1 MEGDIPDGSP
11 LLTLGLVD
19 PRGNAVPTD
28 DWPGPEGNPPGEA
41 NGTNDKPTTTQ
52 GAAPTTQGTEGT
64 QPGTSQV
71 NWDDPSNPYKPD
83 PVTQSRQTY
92 AATVQQL
99 QNEVPVAVATLVA
112 QGWQQEAAQA
122 MVNTMLQAGVA
133 TARTNA
139 DRIAMLPYA
148 KQANA
153 EQIATK
159 YSTSNVAIEPKE
171 LLGEPTVDAMEAKA
185 RTIVAER
192 RDRVVTQRA
201 TAGSDRVERTGQ
213 SGTIDYGQLSPHQMI
228 SLGLRRGQ

>member
-28 DWPGPEGNPPGEA
+28 DWSGPEGNPPGEA
-41 NGTNDKPTTTQ
+41 NGTNDKPATTQ
-52 GAAPTTQGTEGT
+52 GAAPTGQGTQGTE
-64 QPGTSQV
+64 PGTSQV
-71 NWDDPSNPYKPD
+71 NWDDAANPYKPD
-83 PVTQSRQTY
+83 PVRQSQQSY
-92 AATVQQL
+92 ATTVQQL

-112 QGWQQEAAQA
+112 QGWEQGAAQA

-133 TARTNA
+133 NARTNA

-201 TAGSDRVERTGQ
+201 TAGADRVERTGQ